1 MSLTALTL
9 FALLVAGPQSQ
20 EVKIFDGKTLDGWT
34 AIGGGTW
41 EVKDG
46 VIAGT
51 STPDQPQGVLM
62 WKDPVKDFTA
72 RLKFRIRAGDSGF
85 YFRTE
90 RVENEVIV
98 HGFQVEIDTS
108 LETGGIYETGGR
120 GWVHFPD
127 FKLHEKSGYKAGEWT
142 ELIVTA
148 VGTHYIIKVNGVTIT
163 EITDP
168 QGRREGRVAL
178 QLHSGLEMDV
188 EYKDIYIRAIE

>member
-9 FALLVAGPQSQ
+9 FALAAAGPQSK

-34 AIGGGTW
+34 AMGGGTW

-46 VIAGT
+46 VIAGR
-51 STPDQPQGVLM
+51 SKPDQPQGVLM

-90 RVENEVIV
+90 RVDNDVIV

-127 FKLHEKSGYKAGEWT
+127 FKLHEKSGYQAGQWT

-148 VGTHYIIKVNGVTIT
+148 VGTQYIIQVNGVTIT
-163 EITDP
+163 EINDA

-178 QLHSGLEMDV
+178 QLHGGLDMDV
-188 EYKDIYIRAIE
+188 EYKDIYIRTID